1 MSDFLLPSELTAM
14 AAASKVGWRR
24 YFECWQA
31 CPFFGVSFH
40 SARSFT
46 MKKIVMF
53 LALSCIV
60 APAFAEKDCEE
71 LKTEIAAK
79 LDAKGV
85 VNYTLAI
92 VATEEV
98 TELKVVGTCAGGAKK
113 ITYTRG

>member
-1 MSDFLLPSELTAM
+1 MS
-14 AAASKVGWRR
+14 GIR
-24 YFECWQA
+24 YAQILW
-31 CPFFGVSFH
+31 VLFH

-85 VNYTLAI
+85 VNYTLGI
-92 VATEEV
+92 VENEAVAEQ
-98 TELKVVGTCAGGAKK
+98 KVVGSCAGGTKK